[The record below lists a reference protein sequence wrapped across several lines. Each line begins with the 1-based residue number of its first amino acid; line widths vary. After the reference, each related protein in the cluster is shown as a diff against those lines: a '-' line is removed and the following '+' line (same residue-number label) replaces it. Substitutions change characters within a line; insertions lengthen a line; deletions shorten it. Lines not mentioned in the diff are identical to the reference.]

1 MWGKKDSYNK
11 KISDL
16 ALRLAQLE
24 ETNKVLASTVMILNK
39 RLDKHM
45 QFIDSLSRTN
55 TTLLKILDLQNSPVG
70 KTSDEVKFL
79 GFDYEDEAEEK

>member
-1 MWGKKDSYNK
+1 
-11 KISDL
+11 
-16 ALRLAQLE
+16 
-24 ETNKVLASTVMILNK
+24 MILNK

-55 TTLLKILDLQNSPVG
+55 TALLKILDLQNSPVG